1 MKLSKKMLKAGWNII
16 REKSGSYTIF
26 GSNARRYT
34 FTPVTNRWSMP
45 QGEIEHALDKDLE
58 QIQTKKASAIMVASR
73 LTALSHTKQSS
84 EPIRIIC
91 RDKLAAHKSVL
102 HFGTGKDR
110 FAKSDLLKSGCSEVV
125 DFDPNFYPNQTV
137 LNKKYDVVIANYV
150 LNILPSKERH
160 DVYRL
165 IKDTLKD
172 TGTAYLTVQG
182 VWPVEHKY
190 QIIKR
195 YQDGYLI
202 KTGFNITFRK
212 GYTPKAFLREIK
224 EEIKGRPGVIKM
236 LYSNTFVGWTKK

>member
-1 MKLSKKMLKAGWNII
+1 MLQAGWNII
-16 REKSGSYTIF
+16 REKNGSYTIF
-26 GSNARRYT
+26 GSNARQYT
-34 FTPVTNRWSMP
+34 FIPAMNKWSVP
-45 QGEIEHALDKDLE
+45 KEEIEHVLDKDLE
-58 QIQTKKASAIMVASR
+58 QIRIKSTSAITVASR
-73 LTALSHTKQSS
+73 LTALSHTRQSS

-91 RDKLAAHKSVL
+91 RDKLAAQKNVL
-102 HFGTGKDR
+102 HFGTGQDR
-110 FAKSDLLKSGCSEVV
+110 FAKSDLLKSGCLEVT

-160 DVYRL
+160 NAYLL

-182 VWPVEHKY
+182 IWPVEHKY

-202 KTGFNITFRK
+202 KTGLNTTFRK
-212 GYTPKAFLREIK
+212 GYTPDTFIQEIK
-224 EEIKGRPGVIKM
+224 QEIKGRPRLIKM
-236 LYSNTFVGWTKK
+236 LYSNAFVGWTKK

>member
-16 REKSGSYTIF
+16 PEKNGSYTIW
-26 GSNARRYT
+26 GSNAQQYT
-34 FTPVTNRWSMP
+34 FTPATNKWSVP
-45 QGEIEHALDKDLE
+45 LEEIEKSLEKDLRL
-58 QIQTKKASAIMVASR
+58 IQFKKASAITVASR

-91 RDKLAAHKSVL
+91 REKLAAHKSVL

-110 FAKSDLLKSGCSEVV
+110 FAKSDLLKSGCLEVA
-125 DFDPNFYPNQTV
+125 DFDPNFYPDKGI
-137 LNKKYDVVIANYV
+137 LKKKYDVVIANYV
-150 LNILPSKERH
+150 LNILPPEERLH
-160 DVYRL
+160 AYRL
-165 IKDTLKD
+165 IKSSLKD

-212 GYTPKAFLREIK
+212 GYTPEEFLREIEQEMEGK
-224 EEIKGRPGVIKM
+224 ARLIKM
-236 LYSNTFVGWTKK
+236 LYSNSLVGWTRT